1 VISLPEA
8 QQFVLAGCRLLVPR
22 SVALD
27 EASGC
32 VAAATVIAREPVP
45 PFTNSSMDGYAV
57 RASDTQDAPVQLS
70 VADTVM
76 AGSVSSLVLQ
86 AGQAIR
92 IMTGA
97 ALPAGADAVCMME
110 ETTTD
115 PEGATVT
122 IARAVPPGNFVRV
135 PGSDI
140 AVGDELVAR
149 GVAIRPAHIGVLAS
163 QGFTTVEV
171 HGRPRVGVLST
182 GNELVGDGA
191 VLTEGKI
198 RDSNRHTLLALV
210 RSEGWEGVDLGIVPD
225 DETALLEVFAR
236 GGEQCDAIITSG
248 GVSVGDLDVVKQVL
262 QKIGGSSMRW
272 MQVAIRPGKPFA
284 FGVLEE
290 SGLPVFGLPGNP
302 VSAMVSFELF
312 VRPGVRQM
320 VGFTDLDRPRVCA
333 FADHD
338 FARRPDGRLHFVR
351 SRAVCDARGTWHVSP
366 LRAQESHQLHAM
378 AEADALAVIP
388 DGTGIAASAEVE
400 ILLLDPSRS
409 MSSVR
414 RIEYRS

>member
-1 VISLPEA
+1 MIPLAEA
-8 QQFVLAGCRLLVPR
+8 QQFVLAGCRLLAAR
-22 SVALD
+22 SVVLD
-27 EASGC
+27 EALGC
-32 VAAATVIAREPVP
+32 IAAVTVIAHEPVP

-57 RASDTQDAPVQLS
+57 RSSDTQGAPVQLA

-76 AGSVSSLVLQ
+76 AGTVSSLVLQ
-86 AGQAIR
+86 PGQAIR

-97 ALPAGADAVCMME
+97 ALPAGADAVCMLE
-110 ETTTD
+110 ETTTT
-115 PEGATVT
+115 PEGSAVT
-122 IARAVPPGNFVRV
+122 IERAVPAGNFIRL

-140 AVGDELVAR
+140 AVGDELLAR
-149 GVAIRPAHIGVLAS
+149 GTALRPAHLGVLAS
-163 QGFTTVEV
+163 QGLVTVKV
-171 HGRPRVGVLST
+171 YGRPRVGVLST

-191 VLTEGKI
+191 ALSEGKI

-210 RSEGWEGVDLGIVPD
+210 RDEGWQGVDLGIVPD

-236 GGEQCDAIITSG
+236 AGEKCDAIITSG

-290 SGLPVFGLPGNP
+290 SGVPIFGLPGNP

-312 VRPGVRQM
+312 VRRGVRQM
-320 VGFTDLDRPRVCA
+320 AGFTDLERPRVRA
-333 FADHD
+333 VADRD
-338 FARRPDGRLHFVR
+338 FLRRPDGRLHFVR
-351 SRAVCDARGTWHVSP
+351 SRATCDSRGSWHVSP
-366 LRAQESHQLHAM
+366 LSAQESHQLNAM

-388 DGTGIAASAEVE
+388 DGNGTTGGGDVE
-400 ILLLDPSRS
+400 IFLLDPAHS
-409 MSSVR
+409 MSSIR
-414 RIEYRS
+414 RIEH

>member
-1 VISLPEA
+1 VILLPEA
-8 QQFVLAGCRLLVPR
+8 QQFVLAGCRLLAPR

-27 EASGC
+27 EALGC
-32 VAAATVIAREPVP
+32 IAATTVLAHEPVP

-57 RASDTQDAPVQLS
+57 RSWDTQGAPVQLA

-76 AGSVSSLVLQ
+76 AGSVSSFLLQ
-86 AGQAIR
+86 PGQAIR

-97 ALPAGADAVCMME
+97 PLPAGADAVCMME
-110 ETTTD
+110 ETATD
-115 PEGATVT
+115 PGGSTVT

-140 AVGDELVAR
+140 AVGDQLVAR
-149 GVAIRPAHIGVLAS
+149 GVAMRAAHLGVLAS

-182 GNELVGDGA
+182 GNELVRDGA

-225 DETALLEVFAR
+225 EETALLEVFSRA
-236 GGEQCDAIITSG
+236 GEQCDAIITSG

-262 QKIGGSSMRW
+262 QKIGGASMRW

-320 VGFTDLDRPRVCA
+320 AGFTDLDRPRVTA
-333 FADHD
+333 VADHE

-351 SRAVCDARGTWHVSP
+351 SRAACDARGAWRVSP
-366 LRAQESHQLHAM
+366 LSAQESHQLHAM

-388 DGTGIAASAEVE
+388 DGTGIAAGAEVE
-400 ILLLDPSRS
+400 IVLLDPSRS
-409 MSSVR
+409 MSSNR
-414 RIEYRS
+414 RVEFRS